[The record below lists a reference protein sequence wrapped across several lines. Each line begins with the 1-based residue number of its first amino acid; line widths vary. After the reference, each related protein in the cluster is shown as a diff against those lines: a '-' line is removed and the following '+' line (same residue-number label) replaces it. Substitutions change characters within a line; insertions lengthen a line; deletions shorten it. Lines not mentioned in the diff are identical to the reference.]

1 MPTVIVKMFEGRSL
15 DQKRALVK
23 KVTQAVSETINAK
36 EEAIVVMIEELKK
49 EDYAS
54 GGILAADK

>member
-36 EEAIVVMIEELKK
+36 EESIVVMIEELKK

>member
-23 KVTQAVSETINAK
+23 KVTQAVSETVNAK
-36 EEAIVVMIEELKK
+36 EESIIVMIEEMKK
-49 EDYAS
+49 ENYSS
-54 GGILAADK
+54 GGILSADK